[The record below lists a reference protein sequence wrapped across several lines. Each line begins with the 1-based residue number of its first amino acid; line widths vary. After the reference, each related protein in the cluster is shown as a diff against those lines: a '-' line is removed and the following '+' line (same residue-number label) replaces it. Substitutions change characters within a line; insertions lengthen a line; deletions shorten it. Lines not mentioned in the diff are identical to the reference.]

1 MVTAFSLLVRNP
13 ALTQVAF
20 REHWRETH
28 APLVRRL
35 AYLQGYVQNARSDTP
50 PPRLLTVSRLDG
62 VAGFWWSD
70 RRDAIGATTDPVYVE
85 GAKRDEPRFLEMSK
99 LRAVQTTPQYLC
111 GPTAHP
117 VAGTVAVKAIAF
129 IHRREGVGREVFATE
144 YEPQLSCAVAH
155 GQHSVDRSV
164 VHSAVPTP
172 GISHEPD
179 AVIEFWW
186 SSMDRYEAW
195 ANCCARRL
203 VAHPTVDAGQ
213 SSILMVEESIVI
225 TPPPHV
231 SSRIPSPAQPRT
243 LQTEFSHAAFSP
255 VLDLR
260 NFRGVAGR

>member
-13 ALTQVAF
+13 ALTEVAF

-50 PPRLLTVSRLDG
+50 PPRLVTASRLDG

-85 GAKRDEPRFLEMSK
+85 GAQRDEPRFLEMTK
-99 LRAVQTTPQYLC
+99 LRAVQTRPQQLH

-117 VAGTVAVKAIAF
+117 VSGKVAVKAIAF
-129 IHRREGVGREVFATE
+129 IHRRDGVDREVFATD
-144 YEPQLSCAVAH
+144 YEAHWSCAVR
-155 GQHSVDRSV
+155 QVSHSVDRSI
-164 VHSAVPTP
+164 VHGAVPTP
-172 GISHEPD
+172 GISREPD

-195 ANCCARRL
+195 ADCCARGL
-203 VAHPTVDAGQ
+203 VAHPAVDPSR

-225 TPPPHV
+225 TPPSHI
-231 SSRIPSPAQPRT
+231 SSCIP
-243 LQTEFSHAAFSP
+243 
-255 VLDLR
+255 
-260 NFRGVAGR
+260 